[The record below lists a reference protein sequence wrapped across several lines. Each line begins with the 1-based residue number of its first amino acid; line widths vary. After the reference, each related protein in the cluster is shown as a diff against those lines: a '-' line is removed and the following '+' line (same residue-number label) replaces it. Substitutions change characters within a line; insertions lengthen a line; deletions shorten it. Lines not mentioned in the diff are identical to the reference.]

1 MQLTVISPERQIL
14 SCEVSSVELPGAKG
28 RFEILP
34 GHYALLS
41 SLVDG
46 VLRYNDGGA
55 EDKFLP
61 VSGGFVEVKDDTV
74 TVCVG

>member
-1 MQLTVISPERQIL
+1 MNLTIISPEKQIL
-14 SCEVSSVELPGAKG
+14 SCEVVSVELPGAKG

-41 SLVDG
+41 SLVEG
-46 VLRYNDGGA
+46 VVRYNDGT
-55 EDKFLP
+55 EDRFEP
-61 VSGGFVEVKDDTV
+61 VSGGFVEVKDDVV